1 MESILRGLK
10 MNAVLSNGGKK
21 IYGRVLQSGPGK
33 IALIVTDKKGVNV
46 IKRFNKS
53 KWNIQYYEE

>member
-1 MESILRGLK
+1 